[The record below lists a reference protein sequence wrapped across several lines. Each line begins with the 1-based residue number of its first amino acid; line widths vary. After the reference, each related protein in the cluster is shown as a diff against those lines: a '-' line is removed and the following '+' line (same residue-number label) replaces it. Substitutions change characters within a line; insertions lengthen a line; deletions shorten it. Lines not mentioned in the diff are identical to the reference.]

1 MKFRLAIVFLFLLTS
16 PFSQAS
22 EAKTPEEFV
31 AAFRAGIQ
39 EKNPQKLDEITYS
52 VGMSEADKQQ
62 ATQFQK
68 MIFTD
73 QEIESVTLEPLPADF
88 ESVFIMRGKKFEH
101 THQPVGLI
109 HMKYK
114 DHPNGTKSTSCAYTV
129 VDGKYYLVGT
139 KSTDLG
145 WTGPPDK
152 TIGFMIMGAGQND
165 VKIRV
170 KWNASG
176 VDQEKAFDKPS
187 SSFVGQSIQSVAVT
201 SIKDETDVTLTVLD
215 SGKPIYTSD
224 PLKGK
229 GTLEYKKED
238 K

>member
-1 MKFRLAIVFLFLLTS
+1 MKSLLAIIFIFLLAS

-22 EAKTPEEFV
+22 EAKTPDEFV
-31 AAFRAGIQ
+31 AAFRAGFQ
-39 EKNPQKLDEITYS
+39 EKDPKKLDEITYS

-62 ATQFQK
+62 ATRVQK

-73 QEIESVTLEPLPADF
+73 QEIESVTLEPLPDDF
-88 ESVFIMRGKKFEH
+88 ESVFILRGQKIEP
-101 THQPVGLI
+101 THQPVGLVHI
-109 HMKYK
+109 KYK
-114 DHPNGTKSTSCAYTV
+114 NHPNGTQSTSCAYAV

-152 TIGFMIMGAGQND
+152 TIGFMVMGAGQND

-176 VDQEKAFDKPS
+176 VDQEKAFEKPS
-187 SSFVGQSIQSVAVT
+187 SSFVGQYIQSITVT

-215 SGKPIYTSD
+215 SGKPIYTSE

-238 K
+238 R